1 MSNMEYSGHKY
12 AQVNLK
18 YSRRS
23 HALIQRMLQ
32 IYFREGMCLL
42 DVGCADGMVG
52 KLVPSS
58 FHKYLIGIE
67 YDVSLAEQAAKVYKK
82 VYQHDLDIL
91 PLPLDSESID
101 IVVAAD
107 VIEHCKRDKEVTKEL
122 YRILKP
128 GGICIISL
136 PNIAQFP
143 FRFQLL
149 FGNFNYTPT
158 GVLCEDHLH
167 FYTLKTM
174 RELLKRAG
182 FHILKEEGSGTLYS
196 FLPVWK
202 TFLAP
207 QIVFLCSK

>member
-1 MSNMEYSGHKY
+1 MNEVTHKY

-23 HALIQRMLQ
+23 HVLIQKML
-32 IYFREGMCLL
+32 REHLKEEMIVL

-52 KLVPSS
+52 KLVDSR
-58 FHKYLIGIE
+58 FHKNIIGLE
-67 YDVSLAEQAAKVYKK
+67 YDPLLAQEAEKVYKK
-82 VYQHDLDIL
+82 VYKYDLDIL
-91 PLPLDSESID
+91 PLPFESGSMD
-101 IVVAAD
+101 IIVAAD
-107 VIEHCKRDKEVTKEL
+107 VIEHCKRDKEVTREL

-128 GGICIISL
+128 GGICIVSL

-149 FGNFNYTPT
+149 FGNFNYEPT

-174 RELLKRAG
+174 RKLLREAG
-182 FHILKEEGSGTLYS
+182 FSIEKEEGSGTLYS

-207 QIVFLCSK
+207 QIVFLCSKRE